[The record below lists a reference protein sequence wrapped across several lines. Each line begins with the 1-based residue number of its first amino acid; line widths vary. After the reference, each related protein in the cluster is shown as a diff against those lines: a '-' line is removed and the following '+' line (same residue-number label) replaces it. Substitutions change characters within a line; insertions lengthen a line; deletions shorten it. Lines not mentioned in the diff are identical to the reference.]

1 MRRPVDLVLHVG
13 ATKTG
18 STSIQEFLAHNR
30 APLAAHGT
38 LYPETF
44 GDLRRIRLSLYVT
57 PDDALPN
64 RLWLRSGLG
73 DTDPAEFRSSIRERL
88 LGEIETS
95 GCERLLLSDE
105 TLFGGPAATV
115 AEVRRFTD
123 DVADSVRV
131 VVYLRRQDDHLV
143 SMYQQAVRG
152 GAVQRLAE
160 WSQRPR
166 HRIYDYH
173 RRLAMWRRHVTPD
186 GMVVRLFEPEAFS
199 GGSLVADYFEA
210 AGIPTPVEGLE
221 PVAVQNERLGAEAT
235 EFLRLLNL
243 LRHQNPELDGQELA
257 NRRFL
262 PQLAELP
269 GPALTLP
276 EAELDEFMEQWAE
289 SNRATA
295 REFLGRDEL
304 FRAPRKSSGTTATQ
318 ALDPRRLDRLVELL
332 GVPESARDGLR
343 RVAAREAD
351 R

>member
-30 APLAAHGT
+30 TTLAAHGL
-38 LYPETF
+38 LYPHTF
-44 GDLRRIRLSLYVT
+44 GDLRRLRLSLMVT

-73 DTDPAEFRSSIRERL
+73 DTEPAEFRSSMRERL
-88 LGEIETS
+88 VEEIEAS
-95 GCERLLLSDE
+95 GCEQVLLSDE
-105 TLFGGPAATV
+105 TLFGAPPSTV
-115 AEVRRFTD
+115 TEVRRL
-123 DVADSVRV
+123 ADGIAGSVRV
-131 VVYLRRQDDHLV
+131 LVYLRRQDDHLV

-152 GAVQRLAE
+152 GAVQRIAD
-160 WSQRPR
+160 WSLRPR

-173 RRLAMWRRHVTPD
+173 RRLTMWRRRVTSD
-186 GMVVRLFEPEAFS
+186 GIIVRPFEPEAFA
-199 GGSLVADYFEA
+199 GGSLVSDFFAA
-210 AGIPTPVEGLE
+210 AGIPTPERGLE

-243 LRHQNPELDGQELA
+243 FRRQSSDVDHQELG
-257 NRRFL
+257 NRSFL

-276 EAELDEFMEQWAE
+276 KAALDEFMDQWEE
-289 SNRATA
+289 SNRAAA

-304 FRAPRKSSGTTATQ
+304 FLTPRKTSGTIATQ
-318 ALDPRRLDRLVELL
+318 GLDLARFEELVELL
-332 GVPESARDGLR
+332 DVPAWARDGLR
-343 RVAAREAD
+343 EVAARESL

>member
-30 APLAAHGT
+30 RTLAAHGL
-38 LYPETF
+38 LYPQTF
-44 GDLRRIRLSLYVT
+44 GDLRRLRLSLLVT

-73 DTDPAEFRSSIRERL
+73 GIEPEKFRSSMRERL
-88 LGEIETS
+88 LEEFEAS
-95 GCERLLLSDE
+95 GCEQVLLSDE
-105 TLFGGPAATV
+105 TLFGAPAPTAT
-115 AEVRRFTD
+115 EVRRL
-123 DVADSVRV
+123 ADAIAGSVRV
-131 VVYLRRQDDHLV
+131 LVYLRRQDDHLV

-152 GAVQRLAE
+152 GAVQRLAD
-160 WSQRPR
+160 WSLRPR

-173 RRLAMWRRHVTPD
+173 RRLTMWRRRVTSD
-186 GMVVRLFEPEAFS
+186 GIIVRPFEPDAFC
-199 GGSLVADYFEA
+199 GGSLVSDFFAA
-210 AGIPTPVEGLE
+210 AGVAMPEHGLE
-221 PVAVQNERLGAEAT
+221 PVDVQNERLGAEAT

-243 LRHQNPELDGQELA
+243 FRRQNSDLDHQELA
-257 NRRFL
+257 SRRFL
-262 PQLAELP
+262 PQLAALP

-276 EAELDEFMEQWAE
+276 TPALDDFMATWEE

-304 FRAPRKSSGTTATQ
+304 FRAPRKASGTVATQ
-318 ALDPRRLDRLVELL
+318 GLDPTRFDELVELL
-332 GVPESARDGLR
+332 EIPGWARDGLR
-343 RVAAREAD
+343 QVAARESL